1 MLPINVIDANKLTWE
16 TKVRMRMTNCLR
28 ISISD
33 IILPL
38 GFELYRVVLR
48 ADTVGDSNNV
58 LGLKVLLCDCENPET
73 DVNLKEIQ

>member
-1 MLPINVIDANKLTWE
+1 MLLTQTNSLGKQKYEWGLQIVWE
-16 TKVRMRMTNCLR
+16 YQYYWYYF
-28 ISISD
+28 
-33 IILPL
+33 LPL

-73 DVNLKEIQ
+73 DVNLTEIQ

>member
-1 MLPINVIDANKLTWE
+1 M
-16 TKVRMRMTNCLR
+16 R

-58 LGLKVLLCDCENPET
+58 LGLKVLLCHCENPET
-73 DVNLKEIQ
+73 DVNLTEIQ